1 MPTGFYPGSLLSRF
15 VGMRTGWS
23 WAAAVYSL
31 KTHSFLPQRLGEGLG
46 QHEETLK
53 LILTR
58 VHPSPYF
65 TAGVSSSPGLAKLVG
80 ECNPWLGCSV
90 VRSTLGDALSR
101 GFLEGLTKLALYQ
114 TPLPGLITTGGR
126 RTSPTRTGAPR
137 LGVGS
142 TGRLSS
148 EGVQGILGLLGPLL

>member
-46 QHEETLK
+46 QREETLK
-53 LILTR
+53 LILT
-58 VHPSPYF
+58 SPTF
-65 TAGVSSSPGLAKLVG
+65 TLLQRRGLLLPGLAKLVG

-90 VRSTLGDALSR
+90 VPSTLGGALSS
-101 GFLEGLTKLALYQ
+101 GFLERLTKSALHQ
-114 TPLPGLITTGGR
+114 IPLPGLFTTGGR